1 MNKNPGVTNAAL
13 LAAEG
18 LTPDKEQMPFDE
30 GIKSQFP
37 DQKIR

>member
-1 MNKNPGVTNAAL
+1 L

-18 LTPDKEQMPFDE
+18 LTPDKDPMPIDQ
-30 GIKSQFP
+30 GIKTALP